1 MKIIDKFL
9 NFLKTDRNTFATYI
23 LTLITVY
30 LAVDRVVEMLLNF
43 NYIVIKKGIGM
54 QEEYVRETRLIKKT
68 EIEKEIELIRTI
80 IKTREELKS
89 NNMNFEYAKD
99 DLVDYYTYQIK
110 ANQAKLDY
118 LIKLAKARGIKVD
131 MINDKKYSFLD
142 NEEAG

>member
-1 MKIIDKFL
+1 
-9 NFLKTDRNTFATYI
+9 
-23 LTLITVY
+23 
-30 LAVDRVVEMLLNF
+30 
-43 NYIVIKKGIGM
+43 M
-54 QEEYVRETRLIKKT
+54 QEEYVKETKLIEKT
-68 EIEKEIELIRTI
+68 EIEKEIELIRII

-89 NNMNFEYAKD
+89 NNMNFEYAKG

-142 NEEAG
+142 NEEAGQ